1 MMVTMKEAI
10 FVEVTVVVVV
20 ETMIVCAVMVDN
32 YSQIRVT
39 VRTVLVKDTQAVP
52 VVVEVWGEVA
62 EGF

>member
-10 FVEVTVVVVV
+10 LVEVTVLVV
-20 ETMIVCAVMVDN
+20 ETIIVCAVMVDN
-32 YSQIRVT
+32 CSQIRVT
-39 VRTVLVKDTQAVP
+39 IRTVLIEDTQAVP